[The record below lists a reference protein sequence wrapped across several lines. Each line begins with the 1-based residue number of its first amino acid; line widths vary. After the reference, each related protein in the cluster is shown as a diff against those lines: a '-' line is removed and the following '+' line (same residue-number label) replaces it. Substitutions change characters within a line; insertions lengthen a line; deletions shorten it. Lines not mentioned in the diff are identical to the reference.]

1 MTASLYHK
9 GSSANMKASLL
20 WRMSCFPH
28 LSHVIF
34 EVLFCADPTSET
46 EDMGGNDMGGEFD
59 KIARPMPKIAAV
71 AEQVM
76 HLVGTF
82 TAEFEGVQRQFHP
95 SRLRVVGVQV
105 NHDKHDVRQ
114 VLRMFTVANEL
125 VIVHGVKAQAPVA
138 LQGWIVASDAI
149 HPGDKVLQTV
159 GLFQVPL
166 F

>member
-34 EVLFCADPTSET
+34 EVLFCADPASQT
-46 EDMGGNDMGGEFD
+46 EDMGWNELGGEFD
-59 KIARPMPKIAAV
+59 IVARPVPKIAAV

-76 HLVGTF
+76 HLVGAF

-95 SRLRVVGVQV
+95 SGLRMVGVQID
-105 NHDKHDVRQ
+105 HDQ
-114 VLRMFTVANEL
+114 
-125 VIVHGVKAQAPVA
+125 
-138 LQGWIVASDAI
+138 
-149 HPGDKVLQTV
+149 
-159 GLFQVPL
+159 
-166 F
+166 